1 MAVCGSVSYDGSP
14 VTDGLV
20 VLFPIEGTKGPSTG
34 AAIRDGQYR
43 IEKHSGPYA
52 RGTYRVEITA
62 LGPERSY
69 SPNASGAE
77 MKTMRDQV
85 LPETFNKNSQLRVT
99 ISADT
104 GKNQHDFHLHTP

>member
-1 MAVCGSVSYDGSP
+1 MASSSCFRS
-14 VTDGLV
+14 
-20 VLFPIEGTKGPSTG
+20 KGRKDHRPAQPFG
-34 AAIRDGQYR
+34 DGQYR